1 MTCSQSCWS
10 LHFLLTNT
18 DAHSDSGHQ
27 SFSLLWATL
36 CAISRFK
43 KWTSTYDFDTIVSAM
58 PVLHIVRSCVCV
70 STLWDVGL
78 TSDQAVTS
86 SLFPS
91 STILMLKLVMNYFLQ
106 SFPFLLIERRTV
118 VSHWQNPTPGPFVS
132 IRWEQLGVIS
142 LPSPPINWEIIQ
154 IRTQLSNNIVSSYDQ
169 ENAREVLVYQWSNV
183 RHGIFRSRFQ
193 RSISAD

>member
-10 LHFLLTNT
+10 LQFIADKQSNT

-36 CAISRFK
+36 RAIRRFK
-43 KWTSTYDFDTIVSAM
+43 NELAHKILTLSHQRCQSCI
-58 PVLHIVRSCVCV
+58 SCVYV
-70 STLWDVGL
+70 STLWDVSL

-86 SLFPS
+86 SLFSS
-91 STILMLKLVMNYFLQ
+91 STILMMKLVMNYFLQ
-106 SFPFLLIERRTV
+106 SFPFLRIERRTV
-118 VSHWQNPTPGPFVS
+118 VSHWQNPAPGPFVS

-154 IRTQLSNNIVSSYDQ
+154 MRTQLSNNIVSSHNH
-169 ENAREVLVYQWSNV
+169 ENSREVLVYQWSNV

-193 RSISAD
+193 RSISTD

>member
-1 MTCSQSCWS
+1 M
-10 LHFLLTNT
+10 
-18 DAHSDSGHQ
+18 
-27 SFSLLWATL
+27 
-36 CAISRFK
+36 
-43 KWTSTYDFDTIVSAM
+43 
-58 PVLHIVRSCVCV
+58 

-78 TSDQAVTS
+78 TSDYAVTS

-91 STILMLKLVMNYFLQ
+91 STILMLKLSMNYFLQ

-132 IRWEQLGVIS
+132 IRWEQLGVTS

-154 IRTQLSNNIVSSYDQ
+154 IRTQLSSNIVSSHDH
-169 ENAREVLVYQWSNV
+169 ENSREVLVYKWSNV
-183 RHGIFRSRFQ
+183 RHSSFHSRFQ

>member
-27 SFSLLWATL
+27 SLSLLWATL
-36 CAISRFK
+36 CAISCFK
-43 KWTSTYDFDTIVSAM
+43 NELAHRILTLSYQRCQPCISCVSA
-58 PVLHIVRSCVCV
+58 CVCV

-91 STILMLKLVMNYFLQ
+91 STILTLKLVMNYFLQ
-106 SFPFLLIERRTV
+106 SFSFLLIERRTV
-118 VSHWQNPTPGPFVS
+118 VSHRQNPLQALLYLLDG
-132 IRWEQLGVIS
+132 
-142 LPSPPINWEIIQ
+142 
-154 IRTQLSNNIVSSYDQ
+154 SS
-169 ENAREVLVYQWSNV
+169 
-183 RHGIFRSRFQ
+183 
-193 RSISAD
+193 

>member
-1 MTCSQSCWS
+1 
-10 LHFLLTNT
+10 
-18 DAHSDSGHQ
+18 
-27 SFSLLWATL
+27 
-36 CAISRFK
+36 
-43 KWTSTYDFDTIVSAM
+43 M
-58 PVLHIVRSCVCV
+58 PVLHIVRAYMCV

-91 STILMLKLVMNYFLQ
+91 SAILMLKLVMNYLLQ

-142 LPSPPINWEIIQ
+142 LPPPPPPPINWEIIQ
-154 IRTQLSNNIVSSYDQ
+154 MRTQLSNNIVSSHDH
-169 ENAREVLVYQWSNV
+169 ENSRTNGPTFVTASSVHVSKEVYQRTHFSQIGKV
-183 RHGIFRSRFQ
+183 PCGFG
-193 RSISAD
+193 ADWRMYRLIMGKT

>member
-1 MTCSQSCWS
+1 M
-10 LHFLLTNT
+10 
-18 DAHSDSGHQ
+18 
-27 SFSLLWATL
+27 
-36 CAISRFK
+36 
-43 KWTSTYDFDTIVSAM
+43 
-58 PVLHIVRSCVCV
+58 CV

-78 TSDQAVTS
+78 TSYQAVTS

-154 IRTQLSNNIVSSYDQ
+154 MRTQLSNNIVSSHDH
-169 ENAREVLVYQWSNV
+169 ENSRAVLVYQWSNV
-183 RHGIFRSRFQ
+183 RHGIFPSLFQ

>member
-1 MTCSQSCWS
+1 MTCSQSCLS

-18 DAHSDSGHQ
+18 HPHSDSAHQ

-36 CAISRFK
+36 RAIRRLKNELAHKILTLSYQRCQ
-43 KWTSTYDFDTIVSAM
+43 SCISC
-58 PVLHIVRSCVCV
+58 VRVCVCV

-91 STILMLKLVMNYFLQ
+91 STILMLNLVMNYFLQ

-118 VSHWQNPTPGPFVS
+118 VSHWQNPTPCPFVY
-132 IRWEQLGVIS
+132 IRWEQLRVIS
-142 LPSPPINWEIIQ
+142 LPSPPINWKIIK
-154 IRTQLSNNIVSSYDQ
+154 I
-169 ENAREVLVYQWSNV
+169 WS
-183 RHGIFRSRFQ
+183 
-193 RSISAD
+193 

>member
-1 MTCSQSCWS
+1 MS
-10 LHFLLTNT
+10 
-18 DAHSDSGHQ
+18 
-27 SFSLLWATL
+27 
-36 CAISRFK
+36 
-43 KWTSTYDFDTIVSAM
+43 
-58 PVLHIVRSCVCV
+58 V

-106 SFPFLLIERRTV
+106 PFPFLLIERRTV
-118 VSHWQNPTPGPFVS
+118 VSHWQNPTPCPFVS

-154 IRTQLSNNIVSSYDQ
+154 MRTHLSNNIVSSHDH
-169 ENAREVLVYQWSNV
+169 ENSREVLVYQCSNV
-183 RHGIFRSRFQ
+183 RHGISRSRFQ

>member
-1 MTCSQSCWS
+1 MTCSHSCWS

-18 DAHSDSGHQ
+18 DAHSDWGHQ

-36 CAISRFK
+36 RAIRRFK
-43 KWTSTYDFDTIVSAM
+43 NELAHKLLTQSYQ
-58 PVLHIVRSCVCV
+58 RCQSCISCARARARVCVCVCLCLCV

-91 STILMLKLVMNYFLQ
+91 STILMLKLVMNYFY
-106 SFPFLLIERRTV
+106 SHSHSFLLKGQLSVTGK
-118 VSHWQNPTPGPFVS
+118 TPLQALLYLY

-142 LPSPPINWEIIQ
+142 LHSPPINWEK
-154 IRTQLSNNIVSSYDQ
+154 SKCGPS
-169 ENAREVLVYQWSNV
+169 
-183 RHGIFRSRFQ
+183 
-193 RSISAD
+193 

>member
-1 MTCSQSCWS
+1 MQ
-10 LHFLLTNT
+10 
-18 DAHSDSGHQ
+18 
-27 SFSLLWATL
+27 
-36 CAISRFK
+36 
-43 KWTSTYDFDTIVSAM
+43 
-58 PVLHIVRSCVCV
+58 VLHIVLACVCV

-91 STILMLKLVMNYFLQ
+91 STILMLQLVMNYCLQ
-106 SFPFLLIERRTV
+106 SFPFLLIERRIV

-142 LPSPPINWEIIQ
+142 LPSPQINWEIFQ
-154 IRTQLSNNIVSSYDQ
+154 MRTQLSNNIVCLHDH
-169 ENAREVLVYQWSNV
+169 ENSREVLVYQWPNV